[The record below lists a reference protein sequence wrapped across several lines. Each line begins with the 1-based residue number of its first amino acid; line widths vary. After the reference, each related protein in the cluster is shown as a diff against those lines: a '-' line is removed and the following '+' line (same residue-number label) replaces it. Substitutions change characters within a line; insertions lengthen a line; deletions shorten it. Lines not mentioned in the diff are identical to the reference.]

1 MKKSTL
7 LNSDLSYVIA
17 TLGHTEMLVIADA
30 GLPIPSSTERVDL
43 ALVRGVPGAIET
55 LSAVL
60 SEMQVERVILAKET
74 QGINPDFEKSVR
86 DLLPDVPVDFVS
98 HDELKRLS
106 ANSRAVVRTGECKPY
121 ANVILVSGV
130 AF

>member
-1 MKKSTL
+1 MKKTTL
-7 LNSDLSYVIA
+7 LNSDLSYIIA
-17 TLGHTEMLVIADA
+17 TLGHTDMLVIADA

-60 SEMQVERVILAKET
+60 SEMQVERVILAKEA
-74 QGINPDFEKSVR
+74 QEINPDFEKSVR

-106 ANSRAVVRTGECKPY
+106 ANSRAVVRTGECKSY

>member
-1 MKKSTL
+1 MKKTTL
-7 LNSDLSYVIA
+7 LNSDLSYIIA
-17 TLGHTEMLVIADA
+17 TMGHTEMLVIADA

-60 SEMQVERVILAKET
+60 SEMQVERAILAIET
-74 QGINPDFEKSVR
+74 QEINPDFEMNVR
-86 DLLPDVPVDFVS
+86 ELLPGVSVDFVP
-98 HDELKRLS
+98 HEELKRLS
-106 ANSRAVVRTGECKPY
+106 ADSRAVVRTGECKPY

>member
-1 MKKSTL
+1 MKKSVL
-7 LNSDLSYVIA
+7 LNSDLSYIIA
-17 TLGHTEMLVIADA
+17 TMGHTDMLVIADA

-55 LSAVL
+55 LNAIL
-60 SEMQVERVILAKET
+60 SEMQVERIILAKET
-74 QGINPDFEKSVR
+74 REINPHFESEVR
-86 DLLPDVPVDFVS
+86 SLLPDVDVDFIS
-98 HDELKRLS
+98 HEELKRLS
-106 ANSRAVVRTGECKPY
+106 ADARAVVRTGECKPY

>member
-1 MKKSTL
+1 LKKSTL
-7 LNSDLSYVIA
+7 LNSDLSYIIA

-60 SEMQVERVILAKET
+60 SEMQVERVILAKEA
-74 QGINPDFEKSVR
+74 QEINPDFEKSVR

-106 ANSRAVVRTGECKPY
+106 ANSRAVVRTGECKSY

>member
-7 LNSDLSYVIA
+7 LNSDLSYIIA
-17 TLGHTEMLVIADA
+17 TLGHTDMLVIADA

-60 SEMQVERVILAKET
+60 SEMQVERVILAKEA
-74 QGINPDFEKSVR
+74 QEINPDFEKSVR

-106 ANSRAVVRTGECKPY
+106 ANSRAVVRTGECKSY

>member
-1 MKKSTL
+1 
-7 LNSDLSYVIA
+7 
-17 TLGHTEMLVIADA
+17 
-30 GLPIPSSTERVDL
+30 
-43 ALVRGVPGAIET
+43 
-55 LSAVL
+55 
-60 SEMQVERVILAKET
+60 MQVERVILAKEA
-74 QGINPDFEKSVR
+74 QEINPDFEKSVR

-106 ANSRAVVRTGECKPY
+106 ANSRAVVRTGECKSY